1 MNNSYTGEN
10 GGRKE
15 VSGKIESRW
24 RISTDVRNALALF
37 IGAVTLLA
45 AVWGSANRVSLGS
58 PIASTGMKSASS
70 SRQGGSS

>member
-15 VSGKIESRW
+15 VSGKTESRR

-37 IGAVTLLA
+37 IGGGDVACC
-45 AVWGSANRVSLGS
+45 RLGCLR
-58 PIASTGMKSASS
+58 IEFL
-70 SRQGGSS
+70 